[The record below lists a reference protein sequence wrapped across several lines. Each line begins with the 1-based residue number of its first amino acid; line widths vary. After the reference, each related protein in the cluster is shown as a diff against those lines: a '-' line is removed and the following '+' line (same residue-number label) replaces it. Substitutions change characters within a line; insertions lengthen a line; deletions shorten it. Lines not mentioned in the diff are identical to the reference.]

1 VTRLALFDLDNT
13 LVDHDEAFRR
23 WAEEFAD
30 DHGLDAEAVERLVAL
45 NGHGYLPREA
55 LFAQVKEDFGID
67 GQVEDLYAAYR
78 RRMPRLARCPQQVR
92 DGLTR
97 LRTAGWRV
105 AIVTNGRADNQLGKI
120 RSTGLDEVVDAW
132 AVSGAEGVRKP
143 ERGLFEI
150 AATRAGASL
159 GAGGWVIGDHPVMD
173 VAGGRAIGFATIWID
188 RGTWAGQEPAPD
200 HTVTDVTEAIGI
212 LLSGVEHPI
221 AERR

>member
-1 VTRLALFDLDNT
+1 MTRLALFDLDNT
-13 LVDHDEAFRR
+13 LVDRDEAFRR
-23 WAEEFAD
+23 WAEEFAN

-45 NGHGYLPREA
+45 DEHGYLPRET
-55 LFAQVKEDFGID
+55 LFAHIQEDFGID
-67 GQVEDLYAAYR
+67 GPAEDLWDAYR
-78 RRMPRLARCPQQVR
+78 RRMPHLARCPQEVR

-105 AIVTNGRADNQLGKI
+105 AIVTNGHADNQLGKI

-159 GAGGWVIGDHPVMD
+159 DTGGWVIGDHPVMD
-173 VAGGRAIGFATIWID
+173 MAGGRAIGFATIWID

-200 HTVTDVTEAIGI
+200 HTVTDVTEAIRI
-212 LLSGVEHPI
+212 LLSGVT
-221 AERR
+221 RL